1 MRYAQGGGLTPAE
14 QEKREAVR
22 LEAAKWFEAGA
33 GTAQIAAD
41 MRVTERSVC
50 RWRAAWRR
58 GGAAALVPAG
68 PMAVERLSPRPAAA
82 GGGSVPERLS
92 FDR

>member
-14 QEKREAVR
+14 QDKREAVR

-33 GTAQIAAD
+33 GTTQVAA
-41 MRVTERSVC
+41 MLRVADRSVR

-58 GGAAALVPAG
+58 GGVAAL
-68 PMAVERLSPRPAAA
+68 ES
-82 GGGSVPERLS
+82 
-92 FDR
+92 